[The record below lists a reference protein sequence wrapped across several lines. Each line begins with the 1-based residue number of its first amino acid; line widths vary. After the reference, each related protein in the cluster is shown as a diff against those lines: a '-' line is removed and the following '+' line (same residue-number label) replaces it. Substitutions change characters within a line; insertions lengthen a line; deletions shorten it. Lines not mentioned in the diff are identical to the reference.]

1 MEKKI
6 EEIKIHCTET
16 MKREIQDAAMD
27 DDRRVSDWITHT
39 IGLALKL
46 KKSGVIM
53 TSCSGCEK
61 GRIGHD

>member
-1 MEKKI
+1 
-6 EEIKIHCTET
+6 

-53 TSCSGCEK
+53 TFCSGCEK
-61 GRIGHD
+61 GRIGDD